1 MCCNYFCLIIYFLRV
16 IISYSLSIQAHL
28 YEGEKYTGPRTLEN
42 LKEFVLSKVSV
53 EVKLIT
59 PKDWDHSG
67 FRKEQWLLFLCP
79 EGSSSCPEYETR
91 LKLAASLV

>member
-1 MCCNYFCLIIYFLRV
+1 MRCV
-16 IISYSLSIQAHL
+16 IIVYIFIIIHLQAHL
-28 YEGEKYTGPRTLEN
+28 YEGEKYVGSRTLDN

-59 PKDWDHSG
+59 PKDWDHSE

-79 EGSSSCPEYETR
+79 DDSPFCPEYETK